1 MAKKKSSKK
10 SPPKKKTRKVAAKK
24 NVRKVKKPPQPKL
37 TVAETIATMPIEDIN
52 ALTTSYMDMK
62 KLQDMV
68 LKLRMGY
75 KARLR
80 DFEKK
85 GLYSFAADKF
95 ENPKKGNIL
104 DPRTP
109 GQIVEEYTKGLERGS
124 QEYKEAVAEARNKLV
139 HEFAKYQQ
147 FFQQKTSTVA
157 GIREVN
163 EQQMRQI
170 QMMGGDSEGFDEMTQ
185 EELKEFWSVYD
196 EFKAIADR
204 ASPYRSTESQQ
215 AVYQVMFNDT
225 IDDREVFRS
234 GVRIPYLEYEPGSRL
249 YMIYKAKYLL
259 DMERAKLEG
268 QLAEEASKDVT
279 TLSRGRGNPNSGRF
293 SK

>member
-1 MAKKKSSKK
+1 MAKKKQVRKGTKNPKK
-10 SPPKKKTRKVAAKK
+10 PTKKKTIKR
-24 NVRKVKKPPQPKL
+24 VKKPSAPKL
-37 TVAETIATMPIEDIN
+37 TVAETLATTPIEDIN
-52 ALTTSYMDMK
+52 VLSTSYLDMK

-75 KARLR
+75 KARVR
-80 DFEKK
+80 DFNKK
-85 GLYSFAADKF
+85 GLFSYAADKM
-95 ENPKKGNIL
+95 EKDKIL

-109 GQIVEEYTKGLERGS
+109 SQIVADFTRGLESGSEEYRK
-124 QEYKEAVAEARNKLV
+124 AMAEARNKLV

-147 FFQQKTSTVA
+147 FFQQKTSTIA

-163 EQQMRQI
+163 EQQARQI
-170 QMMGGDSEGFDEMTQ
+170 QGLGSGSAEFDEMTQ
-185 EELKEFWSVYD
+185 EELREFWSVYD
-196 EFKAIADR
+196 EFKSMVDR
-204 ASPYRSTESQQ
+204 SSPYRSTESQQ

-225 IDDREVFRS
+225 IDDADVFKR
-234 GVRIPYLEYEPGSRL
+234 GKRVPYLEYEPGSRL

-259 DMERAKLEG
+259 EQERAKLEG
-268 QLAEEASKDVT
+268 QLAEEARRDVT